1 MTIVEVVR
9 RVWRR
14 VDLLVMPVAVPLYI
28 VVVVVVVVDLD
39 DDALEVMEW
48 KYLCL
53 CTLDVR
59 YGGYKQEESDI

>member
-1 MTIVEVVR
+1 
-9 RVWRR
+9 
-14 VDLLVMPVAVPLYI
+14 MPIAVPLYI
-28 VVVVVVVVDLD
+28 VVVVVVVVVVDLD